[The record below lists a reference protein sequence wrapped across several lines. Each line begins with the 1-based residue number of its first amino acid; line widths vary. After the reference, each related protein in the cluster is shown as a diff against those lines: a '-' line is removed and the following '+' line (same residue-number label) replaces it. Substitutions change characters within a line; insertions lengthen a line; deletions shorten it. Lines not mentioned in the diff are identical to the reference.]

1 MTFLLLDDHPI
12 ILEFLEYQIRQ
23 IESSIEIIKSCN
35 VEDAL
40 SILKSKQ
47 IDRIICDLQ
56 IKSGKSLVIP
66 DYCFKFEIPYMVF
79 SSYINKSL
87 LDTLKSTKITGYVS
101 KGTKTE
107 DLVLG
112 IRKLIASENYF
123 CPLVKRE
130 QSIMDISDTPRPLLS
145 RAEIRVLKAY
155 NNGLK
160 TAEVANLLNL
170 KSVSVRNHR
179 ARAMERN
186 MCGFQEL
193 TRRFIFWDE

>member
-87 LDTLKSTKITGYVS
+87 LDTLRTTKITGYVS

-107 DLVLG
+107 DLIVG
-112 IRKLIASENYF
+112 IRKLIASENYL

-155 NNGLK
+155 MVSPPNFRTKSLK
-160 TAEVANLLNL
+160 Q
-170 KSVSVRNHR
+170 
-179 ARAMERN
+179 
-186 MCGFQEL
+186 F
-193 TRRFIFWDE
+193 D

>member
-87 LDTLKSTKITGYVS
+87 LDTLRTTKITGYVS

-107 DLVLG
+107 DLIVG
-112 IRKLIASENYF
+112 IRKLIASENYL

>member
-1 MTFLLLDDHPI
+1 
-12 ILEFLEYQIRQ
+12 
-23 IESSIEIIKSCN
+23 
-35 VEDAL
+35 
-40 SILKSKQ
+40 
-47 IDRIICDLQ
+47 
-56 IKSGKSLVIP
+56 LVIP
-66 DYCFKFEIPYMVF
+66 DYCLKFEIPYMVF

-107 DLVLG
+107 DLIVG
-112 IRKLIASENYF
+112 IRKLIASENYL

-130 QSIMDISDTPRPLLS
+130 QLIKDMSDTPRPLLS

-155 NNGLK
+155 NTGLK
-160 TAEVANLLNL
+160 TTEVANLLNL

-193 TRRFIFWDE
+193 TRRFIFWEE

>member
-107 DLVLG
+107 DLILG
-112 IRKLIASENYF
+112 IRKLIASENYL

-130 QSIMDISDTPRPLLS
+130 QSIIDISDTPRPLLS